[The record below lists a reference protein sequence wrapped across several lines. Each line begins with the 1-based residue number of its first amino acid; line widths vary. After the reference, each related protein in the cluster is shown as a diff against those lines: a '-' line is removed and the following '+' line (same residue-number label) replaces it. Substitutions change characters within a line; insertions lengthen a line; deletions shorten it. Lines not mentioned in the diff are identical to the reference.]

1 MKPQNIFFHLFL
13 LLFFFISVGLWA
25 DQLSVDF
32 NTHVSRGRRLES
44 NLSIVGDISY
54 DTIDAIRNGIT
65 AKFNLTVQLH
75 EGGGIFGG
83 TKKLIDQRSKV
94 FTISFDVWENRF
106 IVNDRRRREDH
117 YVNISSQ
124 LLAKINE
131 VMNPFVLSLPEE
143 YKRKELRMRAK
154 IKIQTI
160 KLYPPFGIF
169 LLFFDPWNYESEWI
183 DSDIFMIEELR

>member
-1 MKPQNIFFHLFL
+1 MKIQNVLILLSL
-13 LLFFFISVGLWA
+13 LLFFLMPVGIWA
-25 DQLSVDF
+25 DPLSVEF
-32 NTHVSRGRRLES
+32 HTYALRETRLES

-83 TKKLIDQRSKV
+83 TKRLVDQKSKV

-117 YVNISSQ
+117 YVNVSSQ

-131 VMNPFVLSLPEE
+131 IMNPFVLTLPDE
-143 YKRKELRMRAK
+143 YNRKEFRMRAK

-169 LLFFDPWNYESEWI
+169 LLFFDPWNYESSWI
-183 DSDIFMIEELR
+183 DSDIFILEEL

>member
-1 MKPQNIFFHLFL
+1 MKLRNALILLSL
-13 LLFFFISVGLWA
+13 LLFFLLPAGLWA
-25 DQLSVDF
+25 DPLSVDF
-32 NTHVSRGRRLES
+32 HTYVLRETRLES

-65 AKFNLTVQLH
+65 ARFNLTVQLH

-83 TKKLIDQRSKV
+83 TKKLVDQKSKV

-117 YVNISSQ
+117 YVNVSSQ

-131 VMNPFVLSLPEE
+131 IMNPFILTLPDE
-143 YKRKELRMRAK
+143 YIRKEFRMRAK

-169 LLFFDPWNYESEWI
+169 LLFFDPWNYESSWI
-183 DSDIFMIEELR
+183 DSDIFNVEEL

>member
-1 MKPQNIFFHLFL
+1 MKIQNVLILLFL
-13 LLFFFISVGLWA
+13 LLFFLIPTGIWA
-25 DQLSVDF
+25 DPLSVDF
-32 NTHVSRGRRLES
+32 HTYALRETRLES

-83 TKKLIDQRSKV
+83 TKKLVDQKSKV

-106 IVNDRRRREDH
+106 IVNDRRRREDY
-117 YVNISSQ
+117 YVNVSSQ

-131 VMNPFVLSLPEE
+131 IMNPFVLTLPDE
-143 YKRKELRMRAK
+143 YNRKEFRMRAK

-169 LLFFDPWNYESEWI
+169 LLFFDPWNYESSWI
-183 DSDIFMIEELR
+183 DSDIFILEEL